1 MRPATSDAA
10 THAVNATANTTPAA
24 NMPGANAGKTVV
36 NASTLATA
44 NSTRVAIC
52 SGARSFSARACTA
65 LSRCVF
71 SAAHAAPALRH
82 IVRPSKPVTSV
93 NGESNPSSGTPA

>member
-1 MRPATSDAA
+1 
-10 THAVNATANTTPAA
+10 
-24 NMPGANAGKTVV
+24 MPGANAGKTVV

-82 IVRPSKPVTSV
+82 IVRPSKPVISV